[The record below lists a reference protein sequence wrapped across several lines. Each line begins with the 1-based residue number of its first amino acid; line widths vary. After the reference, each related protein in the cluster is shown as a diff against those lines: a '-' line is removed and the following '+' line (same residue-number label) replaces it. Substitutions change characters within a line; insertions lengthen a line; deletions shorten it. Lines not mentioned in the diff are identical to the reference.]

1 MVNKKMLLAPILA
14 IALVLSLAAAVSY
27 LPLSS
32 QTASQNQQLTQ
43 NPMYTTATPA
53 PEFAAPSNEGAPYVP
68 APSASAAPAPS
79 PTAVPASTLSSSP
92 DFLPVLFVIVAVVIG
107 IAAVQ
112 VLFSEK
118 GLKKELSDRE

>member
-1 MVNKKMLLAPILA
+1 
-14 IALVLSLAAAVSY
+14 
-27 LPLSS
+27 
-32 QTASQNQQLTQ
+32 
-43 NPMYTTATPA
+43 
-53 PEFAAPSNEGAPYVP
+53 
-68 APSASAAPAPS
+68 
-79 PTAVPASTLSSSP
+79 LSSSP